1 MTDSKPDLLYICH
14 RVPFPPNKGD
24 KIRTFNEIKFL
35 SKNWNIDL
43 VSFADTP
50 EDLKYGSDLEKL
62 CRNVFLFPL
71 NPFWAKIKGVQ
82 SFLTGKSIT
91 EGYFFDITANRRVSA
106 LLKEKTYHAIFCFS
120 SPMAAYIFKNLPT
133 IRKKRPVPRLVMD
146 FCDVDSEKWRQY
158 SETAGFPMAMI
169 YKTEFKRL
177 LAYEKKINQEF
188 DTSVFVSKNESLLF
202 KSLIPSAK
210 NVVSVSN
217 GVDFDYFSGLQRK
230 SQTGNAP
237 TLMFAGAMDY
247 YANIEGVTW
256 FCSHILPKIKEIFP
270 DICFMIV
277 GSNPS
282 SEVRALS
289 KIDNVQV
296 TGYVEDIRE
305 YYEKADVCVIPLRI
319 ARGIQNKV
327 LEAMAMEKPVV
338 CTSAAFSGINTEPGK
353 HLLIEDREDAFAD
366 AIMTLLRNREYAQTL
381 GRAART
387 MMKSEYAWDTC
398 LEKIGE
404 ILR

>member
-1 MTDSKPDLLYICH
+1 MKPALLYICH

-24 KIRTFNEIKFL
+24 KTRTFNEIKFI

-43 VSFADTP
+43 VSFADERT
-50 EDLKYGSDLEKL
+50 DLKYKPDLEKL

-71 NPFWAKIKGVQ
+71 NPFWAKIKGIR
-82 SFLTGKSIT
+82 SFLSGKSIT
-91 EGYFFDITANRRVSA
+91 EGYFFDISANRRVSA
-106 LLKEKTYHAIFCFS
+106 LLKKKTYHAIFCFS
-120 SPMAAYIFKNLPT
+120 SSMAAYIFKNLPT
-133 IRKKRPVPRLVMD
+133 IKKKRPVPRLVMD
-146 FCDVDSEKWRQY
+146 FCDVDSDKWKQY
-158 SETAGFPMAMI
+158 SEKADFPMAMI
-169 YKTEFKRL
+169 YRAEFKRL

-202 KSLIPSAK
+202 KSLMPSAK

-217 GVDFDYFSGLQRK
+217 GVDFDYFSGLNNK
-230 SQTGNAP
+230 SQTVTPP

-256 FCSHILPKIKEIFP
+256 FCSHILPKIKEKFP
-270 DICFMIV
+270 DICFTIV

-282 SEVRALS
+282 PEVRALS
-289 KIDNVQV
+289 KIDNVRV

-305 YYEKADVCVIPLRI
+305 YYEKADICVIPLRI

-338 CTSAAFSGINTEPGK
+338 CTSAAFSGIKAEPGK
-353 HLLIEDREDAFAD
+353 HLLVEDREDAFAESV
-366 AIMTLLRNREYAQTL
+366 MTLLRNREYAQTL

-398 LEKIGE
+398 LKKLDE